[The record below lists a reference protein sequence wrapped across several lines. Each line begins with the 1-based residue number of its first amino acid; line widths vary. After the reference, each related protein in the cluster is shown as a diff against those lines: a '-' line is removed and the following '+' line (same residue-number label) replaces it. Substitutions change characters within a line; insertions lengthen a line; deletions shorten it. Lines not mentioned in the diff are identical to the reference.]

1 MTFKNVW
8 IAFFVLAALVSSCQS
23 TKVINANC
31 YLRTSGANGYRTLD
45 YKIALSSVDFSTEY
59 FLKIQDDLL
68 KCELPKV
75 ESLMIIS
82 CVYEENEDNLSKKFL
97 QNDFLNGSLIVK
109 NKATKYDIYV
119 SNITLVQSSVQI
131 PTAPKK

>member
-68 KCELPKV
+68 KCELPKE